1 MPVAIDDVQA
11 VRRTYDRLVKA
22 VSVAE
27 GRRLAAMERLQ
38 GEFGVKS
45 VPAAKRLLS
54 KLRRRAKVRAEAYF
68 KAKERFKKLLAE
80 REEQIEMVLALLIK
94 KANHDD

>member
-1 MPVAIDDVQA
+1 MPVAIDDVQE

-27 GRRLAAMERLQ
+27 GRRLAAMERLR

-45 VPAAKRLLS
+45 VPSAKRLLA
-54 KLRRRAKVRAEAYF
+54 KLRRRAKLKAEAYF
-68 KAKERFKKLLAE
+68 KAKERYKKLLAVHGAA
-80 REEQIEMVLALLIK
+80 IEGVLDA
-94 KANHDD
+94 D